1 MKTLFHFAVMAWVA
15 SCACAGL
22 CRSAELPERDI
33 NARDFV
39 FEGVRFGCTI
49 DELRKQYPDAV
60 CLPDGAKTV
69 WFTTPADEK
78 LNAVRYRVT
87 FQRDKNFKTPGAFT
101 ETTFLFV
108 DGRMAEFSGLCM
120 FSNKEAFERFRERW
134 EAAIGRLTE
143 ADAKGDPIRHA
154 WRFPNVSREFQ
165 FGLSES
171 AAIAVFVGRDTTA
184 IKAIN
189 SRR

>member
-1 MKTLFHFAVMAWVA
+1 MKILFHFAVMAWVA

-22 CRSAELPERDI
+22 CWSAELPERDI

-60 CLPDGAKTV
+60 RLPDGAKTV

-78 LNAVRYRVT
+78 LNAVRYQVK
-87 FQRDKNFKTPGAFT
+87 FQRDKNWKTPGAFT

-108 DGRMAEFSGLCM
+108 DGKMAEFSGSCM
-120 FSNKEAFERFRERW
+120 FSNKEAFERFYERW
-134 EAAIGRLTE
+134 KGLLGRPTE
-143 ADAKGDPIRHA
+143 ADTTGDPIRHA
-154 WRFPNVSREFQ
+154 WRFPTVSREFQ
-165 FGLSES
+165 FGASEL
-171 AAIAVFVGRDTTA
+171 AAVAAFVGRDTTA
-184 IKAIN
+184 IKALN
-189 SRR
+189 ARR